1 MFDIPTEC
9 VIVCRHCV
17 LHSVLSEMLN
27 PFGNYAFGGLLMRA
41 QLTDSYF
48 SETRSP
54 PVNCSNSPICAP
66 ILWHIIKAFSFFSFF
81 LMWINISCFVW
92 NSLMG
97 LKLTFYELTGFF
109 FLLFICLCLP
119 RSKRTACRY
128 WEAENSVWGK
138 SYTSQKAQN
147 VLAVSVGGTTG
158 CHADYSWSGSHSFTR
173 PFFL

>member
-1 MFDIPTEC
+1 MC
-9 VIVCRHCV
+9 HCLQALCPPQCPV
-17 LHSVLSEMLN
+17 RNAESFWKLCFWRPADESTAHW
-27 PFGNYAFGGLLMRA
+27 LLL
-41 QLTDSYF
+41 QWDTL
-48 SETRSP
+48 P

-81 LMWINISCFVW
+81 SDVNKYFLFCVKFPDGFKTNILWINR
-92 NSLMG
+92 
-97 LKLTFYELTGFF
+97 FF